1 MSIKKIAITI
11 SILVS
16 TLTFSAQSNY
26 KLTKAKSVTKTQSQ
40 VNSELVEFERIIRK
54 INVDEISSEVKKYTL
69 QNVPSTSANKK
80 FADILS
86 GVIREI
92 RNKDKITF
100 NTVEY
105 KSDNEVKI
113 SYTIKIPNIDI
124 FSKEI
129 DGEVDRRLAKKG
141 IDSSTKAMQK
151 MSDKEILK
159 LLIQA
164 EPIWKEVVR
173 EKLNSPNLKY
183 TTEKVT
189 AILKKQN
196 GKWVLIE
203 QY

>member
-1 MSIKKIAITI
+1 
-11 SILVS
+11 
-16 TLTFSAQSNY
+16 
-26 KLTKAKSVTKTQSQ
+26 
-40 VNSELVEFERIIRK
+40 
-54 INVDEISSEVKKYTL
+54 
-69 QNVPSTSANKK
+69 
-80 FADILS
+80 
-86 GVIREI
+86 
-92 RNKDKITF
+92 
-100 NTVEY
+100 
-105 KSDNEVKI
+105 
-113 SYTIKIPNIDI
+113 
-124 FSKEI
+124 
-129 DGEVDRRLAKKG
+129 
-141 IDSSTKAMQK
+141 MQK

>member
-1 MSIKKIAITI
+1 M
-11 SILVS
+11 
-16 TLTFSAQSNY
+16 
-26 KLTKAKSVTKTQSQ
+26 
-40 VNSELVEFERIIRK
+40 
-54 INVDEISSEVKKYTL
+54 
-69 QNVPSTSANKK
+69 
-80 FADILS
+80 
-86 GVIREI
+86 
-92 RNKDKITF
+92 
-100 NTVEY
+100 
-105 KSDNEVKI
+105 
-113 SYTIKIPNIDI
+113 
-124 FSKEI
+124 
-129 DGEVDRRLAKKG
+129 AKKG

-151 MSDKEILK
+151 MSDKEVLK